1 MSVVRSLKKIYPM
14 KKFISLIC
22 IASLLT
28 ILFSFKSVHFISD
41 AKYRAQVE
49 KDFLARKELA
59 KGRATQL
66 FSVFDQNI
74 SADEKEALQFL
85 YAYMPLSDLA
95 DYDGNF
101 FLKQVQYAFK
111 AKEEMP
117 WGKTIPEDIFRHFVL
132 VYRVNNEN
140 LDTARIV
147 FFNELKDRVK
157 NLSMYDAAL
166 EVNHWCHEK
175 VTYRGA
181 DGRTSAPLATVRT
194 ALGRCGEQS
203 TFTVTALRAVGIPA
217 RQCYTPRWAH
227 SDDNHAWVE
236 VWIDGKWYYLGACEP
251 DPELNMGWFSTPA
264 TRTMMVHTNV
274 FGKND
279 LPDEKNLVTPL
290 YTISNMLNH
299 YTETKKIKVTVLD
312 ENKKPVQDAV
322 VTFRLYNYA
331 EYYPIAKQNSNEKG
345 EAQITTGMGDLL
357 IWATKDGKYNYQK
370 IDVRK
375 QNEITLIMSRKEGE
389 TYTETFDI
397 FPPVEKKVV
406 RDIPQ
411 AVKDKHAKRLH
422 YEDSLRNKYVA
433 TFMTEEE
440 TRSIH
445 NENLTPEQIADAIL
459 RSEGNYA
466 EIIKFLNNHSKKEDY
481 LFLNDFL
488 KSLSDKDLRD
498 TPADIL
504 EAHVTHY
511 TSFSGNIK
519 HVEFIP
525 KSEDPYFK
533 GIMPARIAN
542 ELIRPWRPFLKE
554 EMSKI
559 LGAQTYVDAVMQWIK
574 KNIVVNKT
582 DNYYNCPISPR
593 GVFEL
598 RIADPLSRDIFFVAV
613 CRSMNIPAYLD
624 LATEKLYVYE
634 NGTWKDVQFEASEK
648 PVSMQKGKL
657 ELNFK
662 PTEKQK
668 SLKLTYWIHF
678 TIARFENG
686 EFVTY
691 DFENDPRMADFPA
704 TLALDPGY
712 YMLSTGNRYSDG
724 VVLSRLEFFTVE
736 LGKTVTKDIIIRD
749 LVPRDQNFGSID
761 LKQPLFG
768 TLQGKTLESV
778 MGEKK
783 MVLCFIDPTRE
794 PTRHLFK
801 DIAELRKEFESW
813 GGTILFVIPSS
824 KNTGNFHFEKWGLPK
839 QSQFIVD
846 EQSAFL
852 KKLLKDTK
860 MEFKDEYPLLL
871 IINEKGQLTSKSEGY
886 RIGAGEMILKGL

>member
-1 MSVVRSLKKIYPM
+1 M
-14 KKFISLIC
+14 KKLISLIW
-22 IASLLT
+22 IISLLT
-28 ILFSFKSVHFISD
+28 MFISCKSDHFISD
-41 AKYRAQVE
+41 TTYRQQVE
-49 KDFLARKELA
+49 KDFSARKELA
-59 KGRATQL
+59 KGRTTQL
-66 FSVFDQNI
+66 FSVFDQKINI
-74 SADEKEALQFL
+74 KEKEALQFL

-140 LDTARIV
+140 LDTARMV
-147 FFNELKDRVK
+147 FYHELKDRVK

-274 FGKND
+274 FGKNN
-279 LPDEKNLVTPL
+279 LPDEKNLETPL

-299 YTETKKIKVTVLD
+299 YTETKKIKIHVLD

-331 EYYPIAKQNSNEKG
+331 EYYPIASQNSNAQG
-345 EAQITTGMGDLL
+345 EAQITTGLGDLL

-370 IDVRK
+370 IDVRE
-375 QNEITLIMSRKEGE
+375 QNEITLILTRKEGE
-389 TYTETFDI
+389 SYSETLDI
-397 FPPVEKKVV
+397 FPPIEKKVV
-406 RDIPQ
+406 KDIPQ
-411 AVKDKHAKRLH
+411 SIKDKHAQRLH
-422 YEDSLRNKYVA
+422 YEDSIRNSYVA
-433 TFMTEEE
+433 TFMTEDEA
-440 TRSIH
+440 RSVV
-445 NENLTPEQIADAIL
+445 NENLTTEQIIKAIR

-466 EIIKFLNNHSKKEDY
+466 EIIKFLNNHAKKEDY
-481 LFLNDFL
+481 LFLNEFL
-488 KSLSDKDLRD
+488 ESLSDKDLRD

-511 TSFSGNIK
+511 ISFAGNIK
-519 HVEFIP
+519 TVELLPIDQ
-525 KSEDPYFK
+525 DPYFR

-542 ELIRPWRPFLKE
+542 ELIRPWRPFLKT
-554 EMSKI
+554 EMEKI
-559 LGAQTYVDAVMQWIK
+559 LGKQTHVDAVMNWIK
-574 KNIVVNKT
+574 QNIVVNKT
-582 DNYYNCPISPR
+582 DNYYKCPISPR

-598 RIADPLSRDIFFVAV
+598 RVADPQSRDIFFVAV
-613 CRSMNIPAYLD
+613 CRSMNIPAYMD

-634 NGTWKDVQFEASEK
+634 NGIWKDVQFESTTK
-648 PVSMQKGKL
+648 PVSTEKGKL
-657 ELNFK
+657 ILNYK
-662 PTEKQK
+662 PSESQK

-678 TIARFENG
+678 TIAKFENG
-686 EFVTY
+686 EFVTFDY
-691 DFENDPRMADFPA
+691 ENDSRMADFPA
-704 TLALDPGY
+704 TIELDPGY

-736 LGKTVTKDIIIRD
+736 AGKTVTKSIVIRD
-749 LVPRDQNFGSID
+749 LVPRDQIFGTID

-768 TLQGKTLESV
+768 TLQGKNMESV
-778 MGEKK
+778 MGAKK

-801 DIAELRKEFESW
+801 DMASLKKEFESW
-813 GGTILFVIPSS
+813 GGAILFVIPSS
-824 KNTGNFHFEKWGLPK
+824 KNTGNFQFEKWGLPK
-839 QSQFIVD
+839 QSQIIVD

-852 KKLLKDTK
+852 KKLLKDTQL
-860 MEFKDEYPLLL
+860 EFKEEYPLLL
-871 IINEKGQLTSKSEGY
+871 IINEKGELTSKSEGY